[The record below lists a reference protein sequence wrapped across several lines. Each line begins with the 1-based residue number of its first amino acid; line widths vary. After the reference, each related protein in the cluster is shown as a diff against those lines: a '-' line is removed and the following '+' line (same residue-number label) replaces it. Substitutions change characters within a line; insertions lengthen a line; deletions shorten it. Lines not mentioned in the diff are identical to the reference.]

1 MGRSNGRSDGRMQAP
16 QRSDGEVYNELAIRN
31 NCDIVE
37 YCRTALSIVAG
48 CTAGILG
55 LTGFS
60 GFGFYILASMLMTVI
75 LLVKA
80 GSQWRKYFLSRR
92 SLWWDGLLGGIF
104 TYILFWT
111 FLYGMVHVY

>member
-1 MGRSNGRSDGRMQAP
+1 MQGSP
-16 QRSDGEVYNELAIRN
+16 QRNDGEVYNELAIRN

-55 LTGFS
+55 LTGFN
-60 GFGFYILASMLMTVI
+60 GFGFYILASLLMTGM

-80 GSQWRKYFLSRR
+80 GSQWRRYFLSRR